1 MNKSTEKYITLVD
14 SLDEFADSVNI
25 PLREKQEFFLRTS
38 LARRIVITGTG
49 TSLPTAQYLTSRLQ
63 LLYPNKS
70 IYFLTTAKAIRMA
83 DQANKNDIF
92 IVISYGLNRADALII
107 LEKAARNRK
116 TITISGN
123 HSIRVKDN
131 LNIVIPP
138 KEEKIFCRPVSPLTT
153 LLAIN
158 QLCGGKQTKI
168 QRLKNINKLASE
180 LETNKQTVILY
191 TADVS
196 FAAELWG
203 IVLREGVGMNVSIK
217 DIENYSHGYYGPDTA
232 HLDKRQ
238 FIIIKSNSKDDTR
251 DFERA
256 KGLYALNNFKKFII
270 TASGTM
276 AEANATLF
284 REAPELIAQL
294 LIRTGYDM
302 YAPNGMEENRRYHEY
317 EHFTDY

>member
-1 MNKSTEKYITLVD
+1 MNKSTEKYIKLVKH
-14 SLDEFADSVNI
+14 LDEFADSVNI
-25 PLREKQEFFLRTS
+25 PQKEKQEFLSRTS
-38 LARRIVITGTG
+38 LARRIIITGTG

-63 LLYPNKS
+63 LLYPDKPV
-70 IYFLTTAKAIRMA
+70 YFLTTAKAIRMA
-83 DQANKNDIF
+83 DQANKNDVF

-107 LEKAARNRK
+107 LEKAVRNCK

-123 HSIRVKDN
+123 PDVRVNGN
-131 LNIVIPP
+131 LNVVIPP
-138 KEEKIFCRPVSPLTT
+138 KDEKIFCRPVSPLTT
-153 LLAIN
+153 LLVIN
-158 QLCGGKQTKI
+158 QLCGNKQNKI
-168 QRLKNINKLASE
+168 QRLNVINKLASE
-180 LETNKQTVILY
+180 LEPSKQTIILY

-217 DIENYSHGYYGPDTA
+217 DVENYSHGYYGPDTA

-238 FIIIKSNSKDDTR
+238 FIIIKSSSKDDAR

-256 KGLYALNNFKKFII
+256 KGLYTLNHFKKFII
-270 TASGTM
+270 TAHGTV

-284 REAPELIAQL
+284 REVPELVAQL